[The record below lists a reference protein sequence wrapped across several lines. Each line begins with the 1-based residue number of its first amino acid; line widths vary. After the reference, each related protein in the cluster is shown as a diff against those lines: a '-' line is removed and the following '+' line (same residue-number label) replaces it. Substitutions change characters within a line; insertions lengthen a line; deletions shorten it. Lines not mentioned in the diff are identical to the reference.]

1 MKHIRLY
8 EEGFEGDARQSFAA
22 LLAGLQS
29 DRTPIAKLKTAG
41 KAAYFRCLD
50 GSPPRN
56 LVNAEIVQRDDVAW
70 LEARREGLLDVS
82 KEGIAGY
89 RAIDDSRCAIAALD
103 RLSIVFAK
111 A

>member
-1 MKHIRLY
+1 
-8 EEGFEGDARQSFAA
+8 
-22 LLAGLQS
+22 
-29 DRTPIAKLKTAG
+29 
-41 KAAYFRCLD
+41 
-50 GSPPRN
+50 
-56 LVNAEIVQRDDVAW
+56 VNAEIVQRDDVAW